1 MPRAFLFVLDS
12 LGVGG
17 ARDAARFGDAGADTY
32 GHIRQACAR
41 GEGDRDALRS
51 GPLHLPNMQALGL
64 DNASAL
70 ALGSTMDALGGA
82 EGFFGAADETS
93 TGKDTPSGHWEIAG
107 LPVAFE
113 WGYFPKTVPTFP
125 AKLTL
130 DLIEKGGIPGIL
142 GDCHASGTEI
152 IARLGQEHVS
162 TGKPICYTSSD
173 SVLQIAAHEQ
183 HFGLERL
190 YGLCETARALV
201 DELRIGRVIARP
213 FVGSGP
219 EDFARTSNRR
229 DFAVPPHEPTLL
241 DRLVA
246 RGSRVFGVGKIADI
260 FAHQG
265 VTDISK
271 ASGNMEMFDA
281 ALAAMKRAGDGD
293 LVFVNFVD
301 FDSLYGHRRDV
312 AGYAAA
318 LEAFD
323 RRLPE
328 ALGLLRPGDMLM
340 LTGDHGCDPTW
351 PGTDH
356 TRERVPILGTGP
368 GLRAGS
374 IGLRSS
380 FADMGETIAEHLG
393 LPPGLYGS
401 SFLNALRPDA

>member
-1 MPRAFLFVLDS
+1 M
-12 LGVGG
+12 
-17 ARDAARFGDAGADTY
+17 
-32 GHIRQACAR
+32 
-41 GEGDRDALRS
+41 
-51 GPLHLPNMQALGL
+51 NKKK
-64 DNASAL
+64 N
-70 ALGSTMDALGGA
+70 
-82 EGFFGAADETS
+82 
-93 TGKDTPSGHWEIAG
+93 
-107 LPVAFE
+107 
-113 WGYFPKTVPTFP
+113 
-125 AKLTL
+125 
-130 DLIEKGGIPGIL
+130 
-142 GDCHASGTEI
+142 
-152 IARLGQEHVS
+152 
-162 TGKPICYTSSD
+162 
-173 SVLQIAAHEQ
+173 
-183 HFGLERL
+183 
-190 YGLCETARALV
+190 
-201 DELRIGRVIARP
+201 
-213 FVGSGP
+213 
-219 EDFARTSNRR
+219 
-229 DFAVPPHEPTLL
+229 
-241 DRLVA
+241 
-246 RGSRVFGVGKIADI
+246 
-260 FAHQG
+260 
-265 VTDISK
+265 ISK
-271 ASGNMEMFDA
+271 PSGNMEMFAA

-401 SFLNALRPDA
+401 SFLSALRPDA